1 MSTLLL
7 TSLFTTQ
14 ARLWEARAVLLSRG
28 GAVTTMAVLPRD
40 VFALLEKHAA
50 AGLKASYQARHPLGP
65 KELAPT
71 LTLTL
76 TLP

>member
-1 MSTLLL
+1 
-7 TSLFTTQ
+7 
-14 ARLWEARAVLLSRG
+14 
-28 GAVTTMAVLPRD
+28 MAVLPRD